1 MKSRI
6 AMGSKEELQAEHR
19 ALDLRLR
26 RLGKR
31 PFLTSAEQIEA
42 AELKKR
48 KLRAKDA
55 MHGLSGGD

>member
-1 MKSRI
+1 MNHRI
-6 AMGSKEELQAEHR
+6 LGSKEALLAEHR

-31 PFLTSAEQIEA
+31 PYLTSAEQLEA

-55 MHGLSGGD
+55 IKELSSD